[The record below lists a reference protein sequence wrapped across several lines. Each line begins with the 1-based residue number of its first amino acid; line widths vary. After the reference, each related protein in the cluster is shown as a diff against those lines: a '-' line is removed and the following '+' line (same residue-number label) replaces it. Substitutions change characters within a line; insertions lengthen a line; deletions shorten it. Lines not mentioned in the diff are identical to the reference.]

1 MNPNHRR
8 VTEGLHVLTGVL
20 APYVARELRA
30 KLADEW
36 WPRGVFD
43 VLFEHQRRDLPAAG
57 EDDALIARLDPARC
71 LLLMDLHWND
81 LFRRKLS
88 REHRTWIKEL
98 IATQNKWA
106 HAGLVDMADEDAW
119 RALDTMTRLVEQMD
133 AEATERLR
141 ALARSVRYGTEGP
154 STSVGSVGAAD
165 SAGSV
170 GVAGSVGSTGAT
182 DLDPADPAGMSDS
195 AAPAGAAGSAN
206 PAAPAGSVA
215 APTSRSNGDA
225 VHGAA
230 DPVHEAAAS
239 SRSPGPATRHPA
251 TRRPAAGGFATRRG
265 GGPPGGV
272 LAAVPRQGL
281 RPWREVARPHPDVA
295 AGRYRQAEFAADLSQ
310 VARGQ
315 ADAEYQDPIEFF
327 ARTYLTEGMRG
338 LMVQA
343 LRRIGGRGGEPVI
356 QLKTAFGGGKT
367 HSLLALYHLLRARAP
382 LASLRGAPELLA
394 EAGIG
399 LGQPPGQLPPARV
412 AVVVGTAVNPTRE
425 RRPPTLPGITIR
437 TLWGE
442 IAAQLAEQAGD
453 PALYDRVRVADRRG
467 VPPGSDALRELFD
480 ACGPCLLLIDELV
493 AYARKIYGVEGLPCG
508 TFDAVQTFIQELT
521 EAVRASR
528 NSVLVATIPESD
540 IEIGGD
546 AGRETLARIEHTFGR
561 MEAIWKPVGAEEGFE
576 VVRRRLFL
584 PIDDE
589 PARDDTCRAFGAL
602 YREGR
607 GDFPPECREA
617 RYAERLK
624 ACYPIHPEVF
634 ERLYN
639 DWATLERF
647 QRTRGVLRLM
657 AAVIHDLWSRND
669 ASLLILPCSA
679 GLDAPSVRDELT
691 RYLPEGWTPV
701 LEGDVDGRNS
711 GPFRIDAEN
720 PRFGQAVAA
729 RRVARTIFLGSA
741 PHVVEQQVRGVEDVR
756 IRLGAVQPG
765 EQVAV
770 FNDALSQLTD
780 RLTYLYRQDRRY
792 WYDTRPN
799 LRRTVSERAQQLA
812 DDEVEREVERRLREA
827 TRRGDRGG
835 FRGVHPCPA
844 VSADV
849 PDEAAVRLVLLAP
862 GAVHADGDSGSA
874 ALTMARDL
882 LADRGASP
890 RRRQNMLAFLA
901 PDREAMEGLAQETR
915 RFLAWKS
922 VVRDRE
928 ALNLDTHQRREAA
941 EGEKASDGTVRL
953 RLDEAWRWLL
963 VPIQHVLPEGV
974 GGLVWEAMPL
984 AGGGD
989 LIAVRAW
996 QRMRSSEHVIPE
1008 WSPALLA
1015 MELERWFWRGRPH
1028 VPVKQVWDAMCAYCY
1043 LPRLRDESVF
1053 TASIRA
1059 GAASGDAFG
1068 YAASVSAQGRY
1079 EGLVFGAPG
1088 AVGEGGAAQDQAEG
1102 LALGVPGAAAA
1113 VCVDAASVLVRPDAA
1128 RAQLDAERVRS
1139 AAGAEAGAGAG
1150 AATPAGMSGG
1160 GLSGAGTSGAGA
1172 EGESGSGGRPSPGA
1186 GGTGTGVGTGAG
1198 TGPGTGMGS
1207 GAEAG
1212 AGLDTGA
1219 AGSRPARRFFGTV
1232 RLDPDRAG
1240 RDMGTVA
1247 EEVLQHL
1254 TTLPGAEVEVSV
1266 EISAKVPSG
1275 VDRTV
1280 RRIVEENCRTLRFRS
1295 HGFEEE

>member
-43 VLFEHQRRDLPAAG
+43 VLYESQRRDLPAGG

-98 IATQNKWA
+98 MATRNKWA

-141 ALARSVRYGTEGP
+141 ALARTVRYGTEGP
-154 STSVGSVGAAD
+154 STSAGLAG
-165 SAGSV
+165 SAGSTAA
-170 GVAGSVGSTGAT
+170 GSGDLAGSVGSAGPAGSTAAGSADSARSVGLASSTVPADSTG
-182 DLDPADPAGMSDS
+182 PADPASSVGSVDPT
-195 AAPAGAAGSAN
+195 APAVSAPPEGLADPTDAAG
-206 PAAPAGSVA
+206 
-215 APTSRSNGDA
+215 A
-225 VHGAA
+225 V
-230 DPVHEAAAS
+230 AAS
-239 SRSPGPATRHPA
+239 SRRPDAASSRRRPDTASSRHP
-251 TRRPAAGGFATRRG
+251 GVATRRG
-265 GGPPGGV
+265 RPPAGV

-281 RPWREVARPHPDVA
+281 RPWREVAIPHPDVA

-310 VARGQ
+310 VARGR
-315 ADAEYQDPIEFF
+315 AEAEYQDPIEFF

-343 LRRIGGRGGEPVI
+343 LRRIGGRRGEPVI

-367 HSLLALYHLLRARAP
+367 HSLLALYHLLRGRAP
-382 LASLRGAPELLA
+382 LASLRGASELLA
-394 EAGIG
+394 DSGIG
-399 LGQPPGQLPPARV
+399 LGPPPTARV

-425 RRPPTLPGITIR
+425 RRPPNLPGITIR

-453 PALYDRVRVADRRG
+453 PALYDRVRTADRRG

-493 AYARKIYGVEGLPCG
+493 AYARKIHGVQGLPSG
-508 TFDAVQTFIQELT
+508 SFDAVQTFIQELT

-528 NSVLVATIPESD
+528 DSVLVATIPESD
-540 IEIGGD
+540 VEIGGE

-561 MEAIWKPVGAEEGFE
+561 MEAIWKPVGSEEGFE

-584 PIDDE
+584 PIADAE

-602 YREGR
+602 YRENL

-669 ASLLILPCSA
+669 ASLLILPGSV
-679 GLDAPSVRDELT
+679 GLDAPAVRDELT

-711 GPFRIDAEN
+711 GPFRIDAES
-720 PRFGQAVAA
+720 PRFGQTVAA
-729 RRVARTIFLGSA
+729 RRVARAIFLGSA
-741 PHVVEQQVRGVEDVR
+741 PHVVQQRVRGVEDVR

-770 FNDALSQLTD
+770 FNDALSQLSD

-812 DDEVEREVERRLREA
+812 EDEVEREIERRLREA

-844 VSADV
+844 ASSDV

-862 GAVHADGDSGSA
+862 GAAHADGDTGSA
-874 ALTMARDL
+874 ALTAARDL
-882 LADRGASP
+882 LADRGSSP

-901 PDREAMEGLAQETR
+901 PDREAMEGLAQEAR

-953 RLDEAWRWLL
+953 RLNEAWRWLL
-963 VPIQHVLPEGV
+963 VPVQHVLPDGV

-984 AGGGD
+984 AGGAD
-989 LIAVRAW
+989 ALAVRAW
-996 QRMRSSEHVIPE
+996 ERMRSSEHVIPE

-1015 MELERWFWRGRPH
+1015 MEMERWFWRGRPH

-1059 GAASGDAFG
+1059 GMASGDFFG

-1079 EGLVFGAPG
+1079 EGLIF
-1088 AVGEGGAAQDQAEG
+1088 
-1102 LALGVPGAAAA
+1102 GVP
-1113 VCVDAASVLVRPDAA
+1113 VDAAAGVYVDAESVLVRPEAA
-1128 RAQLDAERVRS
+1128 RAQLEAERRRS
-1139 AAGAEAGAGAG
+1139 AAAGMEAGAG
-1150 AATPAGMSGG
+1150 AATLAGTPAG
-1160 GLSGAGTSGAGA
+1160 GA
-1172 EGESGSGGRPSPGA
+1172 EGESGLGGRPSPRA
-1186 GGTGTGVGTGAG
+1186 DGTRSGIGTDT
-1198 TGPGTGMGS
+1198 GS
-1207 GAEAG
+1207 GAG
-1212 AGLDTGA
+1212 AGPGGAKLDTGIA
-1219 AGSRPARRFFGTV
+1219 EPRPPRRFFATV

-1266 EISAKVPSG
+1266 EISAKVPDG
-1275 VDRTV
+1275 VSRTV

>member
-1 MNPNHRR
+1 MNPNHQR
-8 VTEGLHVLTGVL
+8 VTEGLQALTGVL
-20 APYVARELRA
+20 APYVARELRT
-30 KLADEW
+30 KHADEW

-43 VLFEHQRRDLPAAG
+43 VLYESQRRDLPAAG

-88 REHRTWIKEL
+88 REHRTWVKEL
-98 IATQNKWA
+98 SATRNKWA

-119 RALDTMTRLVEQMD
+119 RALDTMTRLVEQID

-141 ALARSVRYGTEGP
+141 ALARTVRYGTEGP
-154 STSVGSVGAAD
+154 STSVVSGDSGGAEGSGGSADSAD
-165 SAGSV
+165 SAG
-170 GVAGSVGSTGAT
+170 AT
-182 DLDPADPAGMSDS
+182 DLVDPADPAGVTGSTGSPDAVS
-195 AAPAGAAGSAN
+195 APPGSPSGSS
-206 PAAPAGSVA
+206 PAASA
-215 APTSRSNGDA
+215 
-225 VHGAA
+225 
-230 DPVHEAAAS
+230 
-239 SRSPGPATRHPA
+239 
-251 TRRPAAGGFATRRG
+251 RRG
-265 GGPPGGV
+265 LGTPPAGV

-281 RPWREVARPHPDVA
+281 RPWREVAIPHPDVA

-310 VARGQ
+310 VARGR
-315 ADAEYQDPIEFF
+315 AEAEYQDPIEFF

-343 LRRIGGRGGEPVI
+343 LRRISGQGGEPVI

-367 HSLLALYHLLRARAP
+367 HSLLALYHLLRGRAP

-394 EAGIG
+394 EAGIE
-399 LGQPPGQLPPARV
+399 LGQPPGEPPELPPRARV

-425 RRPPTLPGITIR
+425 RRPPNLPGITIR

-453 PALYDRVRVADRRG
+453 PALYDRVRAADRRG
-467 VPPGSDALRELFD
+467 VPPGSDTLRALFD

-493 AYARKIYGVEGLPCG
+493 AYARKIHGVPGLPAG
-508 TFDAVQTFIQELT
+508 SFDAVQTFIQELT

-546 AGRETLARIEHTFGR
+546 AGRDTLARIEHTFGR
-561 MEAIWKPVGAEEGFE
+561 MEAIWKPVGSEEGFE

-584 PIDDE
+584 PIADAD

-602 YREGR
+602 YRANL

-624 ACYPIHPEVF
+624 ACYPIHPEIF

-669 ASLLILPCSA
+669 ASLLILPGSV
-679 GLDAPSVRDELT
+679 GLDAPAVRDELT

-711 GPFRIDAEN
+711 GPFRIDAES
-720 PRFGQAVAA
+720 PRFGQTVAA

-741 PHVVEQQVRGVEDVR
+741 PHVVQQRVRGVEDVR

-770 FNDALSQLTD
+770 FNDALSQLSD
-780 RLTYLYRQDRRY
+780 RLTYLYRQDRRH

-812 DDEVEREVERRLREA
+812 GDEVEREIERRLREA

-835 FRGVHPCPA
+835 FQGVHPCPA
-844 VSADV
+844 SSADV
-849 PDEAAVRLVLLAP
+849 PDERAVRLVLLAP
-862 GAVHADGDSGSA
+862 GAVHADADGDDGSA
-874 ALTMARDL
+874 ALDTARGL
-882 LADRGASP
+882 LAERGASP
-890 RRRQNMLAFLA
+890 RQHRNMLAFLA
-901 PDREAMEGLAQETR
+901 PDREAAEGLVEEAR

-928 ALNLDTHQRREAA
+928 ALNLDAHQRREAA
-941 EGEKASDGTVRL
+941 EGEKASGETVRL
-953 RLDEAWRWLL
+953 RLNEAWRWLL
-963 VPIQHVLPEGV
+963 VPVQDARPEDGV
-974 GGLVWEAMPL
+974 GGLRWEAAPT

-989 LIAVRAW
+989 AIAVRAW
-996 QRMRSSEHVIPE
+996 ERMRSNEQVIPE

-1015 MELERWFWRGRPH
+1015 MEMERWFWRGRPH

-1053 TASIRA
+1053 TASVRA
-1059 GAASGDAFG
+1059 GVASGDDFG
-1068 YAASVSAQGRY
+1068 YATSVSERGRY
-1079 EGLVFGAPG
+1079 EGLILGAPM
-1088 AVGEGGAAQDQAEG
+1088 E
-1102 LALGVPGAAAA
+1102 AAAA
-1113 VCVDAASVLVRPDAA
+1113 IHVDAAGVLVRPEAA
-1128 RAQLDAERVRS
+1128 RAQLEAERARSATARAKTDAE
-1139 AAGAEAGAGAG
+1139 A
-1150 AATPAGMSGG
+1150 AATFP
-1160 GLSGAGTSGAGA
+1160 GAS
-1172 EGESGSGGRPSPGA
+1172 A
-1186 GGTGTGVGTGAG
+1186 GGTDGGTGRPPSADGSARRGAG
-1198 TGPGTGMGS
+1198 V
-1207 GAEAG
+1207 AEP
-1212 AGLDTGA
+1212 
-1219 AGSRPARRFFGTV
+1219 RPPRRFFGAI

-1254 TTLPGAEVEVSV
+1254 TILPGAEVEVSV
-1266 EISAKVPSG
+1266 EISAKVPDG
-1275 VDRTV
+1275 VSRTV
-1280 RRIVEENCRTLRFRS
+1280 RRIVEENCRTLRFRA

>member
-1 MNPNHRR
+1 MTTTNHLR
-8 VTEGLHVLTGVL
+8 VTEGLQTLTGVL

-30 KLADEW
+30 ELADEW

-43 VLFEHQRRDLPAAG
+43 VLYESQRRDLPAAG

-88 REHRTWIKEL
+88 REHRTWVKEL
-98 IATQNKWA
+98 IATRNKWA

-119 RALDTMTRLVEQMD
+119 RALDTMTRLIEQMD
-133 AEATERLR
+133 AEATESLR
-141 ALARSVRYGTEGP
+141 ALARTVRYGTEGP
-154 STSVGSVGAAD
+154 STSVDEV
-165 SAGSV
+165 
-170 GVAGSVGSTGAT
+170 
-182 DLDPADPAGMSDS
+182 
-195 AAPAGAAGSAN
+195 
-206 PAAPAGSVA
+206 
-215 APTSRSNGDA
+215 
-225 VHGAA
+225 
-230 DPVHEAAAS
+230 AAAS
-239 SRSPGPATRHPA
+239 RSSD
-251 TRRPAAGGFATRRG
+251 AARRRG
-265 GGPPGGV
+265 GGGGGAPAGV

-310 VARGQ
+310 VARGR
-315 ADAEYQDPIEFF
+315 AEAEYQDPIEFF

-343 LRRIGGRGGEPVI
+343 LRRIAGRGGEPVI

-367 HSLLALYHLLRARAP
+367 HSLLALYHLLRGRAP
-382 LASLRGAPELLA
+382 LARLRGASELLA

-399 LGQPPGQLPPARV
+399 QPPPARV

-425 RRPPTLPGITIR
+425 RRPPNLPGITIR

-453 PALYDRVRVADRRG
+453 PALYDRVRTADRRG
-467 VPPGSDALRELFD
+467 VPPGSDTLRALFD

-493 AYARKIYGVEGLPCG
+493 AYARKIYGVEGLPSG

-528 NSVLVATIPESD
+528 NTVLVATIPESD

-561 MEAIWKPVGAEEGFE
+561 MEAIWKPVGSEEGFE

-589 PARDDTCRAFGAL
+589 PARDDTCRAFGVL
-602 YREGR
+602 YRESR
-607 GDFPPECREA
+607 GDFPPECREG

-657 AAVIHDLWSRND
+657 AAVIHDLWARND
-669 ASLLILPCSA
+669 ASLLILPCSV
-679 GLDAPSVRDELT
+679 GLDAPGVRDELT

-711 GPFRIDAEN
+711 GPFRIDAES

-729 RRVARTIFLGSA
+729 RRVARAIFLGSA
-741 PHVVEQQVRGVEDVR
+741 PHVTAQRVRGVEDVR

-770 FNDALSQLTD
+770 FNDALSQLSD

-812 DDEVEREVERRLREA
+812 EDEVEREIERRLREA

-835 FRGVHPCPA
+835 FQGVHPCPA
-844 VSADV
+844 SSSDV
-849 PDEAAVRLVLLAP
+849 PDEPAVRLVVLAP
-862 GAVHADGDSGSA
+862 GAAHADGDTGSA
-874 ALTMARDL
+874 ALNAARDL
-882 LADRGASP
+882 LSERGSSP
-890 RRRQNMLAFLA
+890 RRHQNMLAFLA
-901 PDREAMEGLAQETR
+901 PDREAMEGIVQEAR

-928 ALNLDTHQRREAA
+928 ALNLDAHQRREAA
-941 EGEKASDGTVRL
+941 EGEKASDDTVRL
-953 RLDEAWRWLL
+953 RLNEAWRWLL
-963 VPIQHVLPEGV
+963 VPVQHVLPDGV
-974 GGLVWEAMPL
+974 GGLAWEVVQAPG
-984 AGGGD
+984 GGGD
-989 LIAVRAW
+989 PIAARAW
-996 QRMRSSEHVIPE
+996 QRMRSNEHVIPE
-1008 WSPALLA
+1008 WSPAVLA
-1015 MELERWFWRGRPH
+1015 MELERWFWRGRAH

-1043 LPRLRDESVF
+1043 LPRLRDESVLV
-1053 TASIRA
+1053 ASIRA
-1059 GAASGDAFG
+1059 GLASGDYFG
-1068 YAASVSAQGRY
+1068 YATSVSAHGRY
-1079 EGLVFGAPG
+1079 EGLTFGAP
-1088 AVGEGGAAQDQAEG
+1088 
-1102 LALGVPGAAAA
+1102 AAAA
-1113 VCVDAASVLVRPDAA
+1113 IYVDAASVFVRPEAA
-1128 RAQLDAERVRS
+1128 RAQLEAERVQP
-1139 AAGAEAGAGAG
+1139 AAA
-1150 AATPAGMSGG
+1150 S
-1160 GLSGAGTSGAGA
+1160 GA
-1172 EGESGSGGRPSPGA
+1172 EGGA
-1186 GGTGTGVGTGAG
+1186 ADAEAKAG
-1198 TGPGTGMGS
+1198 TGPAGS
-1207 GAEAG
+1207 GEASG
-1212 AGLDTGA
+1212 RPPPADAG
-1219 AGSRPARRFFGTV
+1219 RPAARPVEPPRPRRFFATV

-1240 RDMGTVA
+1240 RDMGTVT

-1266 EISAKVPSG
+1266 EISAKVPDG
-1275 VDRTV
+1275 VGQTV

>member
-43 VLFEHQRRDLPAAG
+43 VLFESQRRDLPAAG
-57 EDDALIARLDPARC
+57 EDDVLIARLDPARC

-98 IATQNKWA
+98 IATRNKWA

-141 ALARSVRYGTEGP
+141 ALARTVRYGTEGP
-154 STSVGSVGAAD
+154 STSVGVA
-165 SAGSV
+165 SAG
-170 GVAGSVGSTGAT
+170 GS
-182 DLDPADPAGMSDS
+182 ADPAGTADEV
-195 AAPAGAAGSAN
+195 AAPA
-206 PAAPAGSVA
+206 
-215 APTSRSNGDA
+215 SRSNGDGEA
-225 VHGAA
+225 VHETASPA
-230 DPVHEAAAS
+230 HEAAAS
-239 SRSPGPATRHPA
+239 SQSPGPDHAARHPT
-251 TRRPAAGGFATRRG
+251 TRRGG

-382 LASLRGAPELLA
+382 LTSLRGAPELLA

-425 RRPPTLPGITIR
+425 HRPPTLPGITIR

-528 NSVLVATIPESD
+528 DSVLVATIPESD

-589 PARDDTCRAFGAL
+589 PARDDACRAFGAL

-691 RYLPEGWTPV
+691 RYLPEGWAPV

-862 GAVHADGDSGSA
+862 GAVHADGDGGSA
-874 ALTMARDL
+874 ALTTARDL

-989 LIAVRAW
+989 PIAVRAW

-1015 MELERWFWRGRPH
+1015 MELERWFWRGRAH

-1059 GAASGDAFG
+1059 GATSGDAFG

-1079 EGLVFGAPG
+1079 EGLVFGEPG
-1088 AVGEGGAAQDQAEG
+1088 AAGEGGAAGERDAAREGDAAWNRAEG
-1102 LALGVPGAAAA
+1102 PALGEPGATAATVAAAA
-1113 VCVDAASVLVRPDAA
+1113 VCVDAASVLVRPEAA
-1128 RAQLDAERVRS
+1128 RAQLEAERVRLA

-1150 AATPAGMSGG
+1150 AATRAGTSGG

-1172 EGESGSGGRPSPGA
+1172 EGVPGLGGRPSPGA

-1198 TGPGTGMGS
+1198 TGPGTGTGS
-1207 GAEAG
+1207 GAG

-1254 TTLPGAEVEVSV
+1254 TILPGAEVEVSV
-1266 EISAKVPSG
+1266 EISAKVPAG

>member
-1 MNPNHRR
+1 MTTTNYQR
-8 VTEGLHVLTGVL
+8 VTEGLQTLTAVL

-43 VLFEHQRRDLPAAG
+43 VLYESQRRDLPATG

-98 IATQNKWA
+98 IATRNKWA

-119 RALDTMTRLVEQMD
+119 RALDTMTRLIEQMD

-141 ALARSVRYGTEGP
+141 ALARTVRYGTEGP
-154 STSVGSVGAAD
+154 STSVNRADGAD
-165 SAGSV
+165 SADRADRADR
-170 GVAGSVGSTGAT
+170 AGSV
-182 DLDPADPAGMSDS
+182 DE
-195 AAPAGAAGSAN
+195 
-206 PAAPAGSVA
+206 VA
-215 APTSRSNGDA
+215 APVSRSDGDA

-230 DPVHEAAAS
+230 DPAHQAAAS
-239 SRSPGPATRHPA
+239 SRSSGLA
-251 TRRPAAGGFATRRG
+251 TRRHATRSPAAGSFATRRG
-265 GGPPGGV
+265 GGAPAGV

-310 VARGQ
+310 VARGR
-315 ADAEYQDPIEFF
+315 AEAEYQDPIEFF

-338 LMVQA
+338 LMAQA
-343 LRRIGGRGGEPVI
+343 LRRIAGRGGEPVI

-367 HSLLALYHLLRARAP
+367 HSLLALYHLLRGRAP
-382 LASLRGAPELLA
+382 LASLRGASELLA

-399 LGQPPGQLPPARV
+399 QPPPARV

-453 PALYDRVRVADRRG
+453 PALYDRVRTADRRG
-467 VPPGSDALRELFD
+467 VPPGSDALRALFD

-493 AYARKIYGVEGLPCG
+493 AYARKIYGVEGLPSG

-528 NSVLVATIPESD
+528 NTVLVATIPESD

-561 MEAIWKPVGAEEGFE
+561 MEAIWKPVGSEEGFE

-602 YREGR
+602 YGEGR
-607 GDFPPECREA
+607 GDFPAECREA
-617 RYAERLK
+617 HYAERLK

-657 AAVIHDLWSRND
+657 AAVIHDLWARND
-669 ASLLILPCSA
+669 ASLLILPCSV
-679 GLDAPSVRDELT
+679 GLDAPAVRDELT

-711 GPFRIDAEN
+711 GPFRIDAES
-720 PRFGQAVAA
+720 PRFGQTVAA
-729 RRVARTIFLGSA
+729 RRVARAIFLGSA
-741 PHVVEQQVRGVEDVR
+741 PHVAAQRVRGVEDVR

-770 FNDALSQLTD
+770 FNDALSQLSE

-812 DDEVEREVERRLREA
+812 EDEVEREIERRLREA
-827 TRRGDRGG
+827 TRRDRGS
-835 FRGVHPCPA
+835 FQGVHPCPA

-849 PDEAAVRLVLLAP
+849 PDEPAVRLVVLAP
-862 GAVHADGDSGSA
+862 GAAHADGDTGSA
-874 ALTMARDL
+874 ALTTARDL
-882 LADRGASP
+882 LSERGSSP
-890 RRRQNMLAFLA
+890 RRHQNMLAFLA
-901 PDREAMEGLAQETR
+901 PDREAVEGLVLEAR

-922 VVRDRE
+922 VVRDHE
-928 ALNLDTHQRREAA
+928 ALNLDAHQRREADA
-941 EGEKASDGTVRL
+941 GEKVSDDTVRL
-953 RLDEAWRWLL
+953 RLNEAWRWLL
-963 VPIQHVLPEGV
+963 VPVQHVLPDGV
-974 GGLVWEAMPL
+974 GGLVWDVVQAPG
-984 AGGGD
+984 GGGD
-989 LIAVRAW
+989 AIAERAW
-996 QRMRSSEHVIPE
+996 QRMRSNEHVIPE

-1015 MELERWFWRGRPH
+1015 MELERWFWRGRSH

-1059 GAASGDAFG
+1059 GLASGDYFG
-1068 YAASVSAQGRY
+1068 YATSVSAQGRY
-1079 EGLVFGAPG
+1079 EGLTFDVPA
-1088 AVGEGGAAQDQAEG
+1088 AARTGGAAQDQAEG
-1102 LALGVPGAAAA
+1102 PAFGVPAAAA
-1113 VCVDAASVLVRPDAA
+1113 VYVDAASVLVRLEAA
-1128 RAQLDAERVRS
+1128 RAQLEAERARS
-1139 AAGAEAGAGAG
+1139 AEASGTAAGVADA
-1150 AATPAGMSGG
+1150 
-1160 GLSGAGTSGAGA
+1160 
-1172 EGESGSGGRPSPGA
+1172 
-1186 GGTGTGVGTGAG
+1186 GTGTGAGLAGSGETSGRPPPVDG
-1198 TGPGTGMGS
+1198 TGPVG
-1207 GAEAG
+1207 
-1212 AGLDTGA
+1212 
-1219 AGSRPARRFFGTV
+1219 RPVEPPPPRRFFGTV

-1240 RDMGTVA
+1240 RDMGTVT

-1266 EISAKVPSG
+1266 EISAKVPAG
-1275 VDRTV
+1275 VSRTV

>member
-1 MNPNHRR
+1 MTTTNHQR
-8 VTEGLHVLTGVL
+8 VTEGLQTLTAVL

-30 KLADEW
+30 ELADKW

-43 VLFEHQRRDLPAAG
+43 VLYESQRRDLPAAG

-88 REHRTWIKEL
+88 REHRTWVKEL
-98 IATQNKWA
+98 IATRNKWA

-119 RALDTMTRLVEQMD
+119 RALDTMTRLIEQMD
-133 AEATERLR
+133 AEATESLR
-141 ALARSVRYGTEGP
+141 ALARTVRYGTEGP
-154 STSVGSVGAAD
+154 STSVDEV
-165 SAGSV
+165 
-170 GVAGSVGSTGAT
+170 
-182 DLDPADPAGMSDS
+182 
-195 AAPAGAAGSAN
+195 
-206 PAAPAGSVA
+206 
-215 APTSRSNGDA
+215 
-225 VHGAA
+225 
-230 DPVHEAAAS
+230 AAAS
-239 SRSPGPATRHPA
+239 RSSD
-251 TRRPAAGGFATRRG
+251 AARRRG
-265 GGPPGGV
+265 GGGGGGGAPAGV

-310 VARGQ
+310 VARGR
-315 ADAEYQDPIEFF
+315 AEAEYQDPIEFF

-343 LRRIGGRGGEPVI
+343 LRRIAGRGGEPVI

-367 HSLLALYHLLRARAP
+367 HSLLALYHLLRGRAP
-382 LASLRGAPELLA
+382 LASLRGASELLA

-399 LGQPPGQLPPARV
+399 EPPPARV

-425 RRPPTLPGITIR
+425 RRPPNLPGITIR

-442 IAAQLAEQAGD
+442 IAAQLTEQAGD
-453 PALYDRVRVADRRG
+453 PALYDRVRTADRRG
-467 VPPGSDALRELFD
+467 VPPGSDTLRALFD

-493 AYARKIYGVEGLPCG
+493 AYARKIYGVEGLPSG

-528 NSVLVATIPESD
+528 NTVLVATIPESD

-561 MEAIWKPVGAEEGFE
+561 MEAIWKPVGSEEGFE

-589 PARDDTCRAFGAL
+589 PARDDTCRAFGVL
-602 YREGR
+602 YRESR
-607 GDFPPECREA
+607 GDFPPECREG

-657 AAVIHDLWSRND
+657 AAVIHDLWARND
-669 ASLLILPCSA
+669 ASLLILPCSV
-679 GLDAPSVRDELT
+679 GLDAPGVRDELT
-691 RYLPEGWTPV
+691 RYLPEGWIPV

-711 GPFRIDAEN
+711 GPFRIDAES
-720 PRFGQAVAA
+720 PRFGQTVAA
-729 RRVARTIFLGSA
+729 RRVARAIFLGSA
-741 PHVVEQQVRGVEDVR
+741 PHVAAQRVRGVEDVR

-770 FNDALSQLTD
+770 FNDALSQLSD

-799 LRRTVSERAQQLA
+799 LRRTVSEQAQQLA
-812 DDEVEREVERRLREA
+812 EDEVEREIERRLREA

-835 FRGVHPCPA
+835 FQGVHPCPA
-844 VSADV
+844 SSSDV
-849 PDEAAVRLVLLAP
+849 PDEPAVRLVVLAP
-862 GAVHADGDSGSA
+862 GAAHADGDTGSA
-874 ALTMARDL
+874 ALNAARDL
-882 LADRGASP
+882 LSERGSSP
-890 RRRQNMLAFLA
+890 RRHQNMLAFLA
-901 PDREAMEGLAQETR
+901 PDREAMEGIVQEAR

-922 VVRDRE
+922 VVRDHE
-928 ALNLDTHQRREAA
+928 ALNLDAHQRREAA
-941 EGEKASDGTVRL
+941 EGEKASDDTVRL
-953 RLDEAWRWLL
+953 RLNEGWRWLL
-963 VPIQHVLPEGV
+963 VPIQHVLPDGV
-974 GGLVWEAMPL
+974 GGLAWEVMQAPG
-984 AGGGD
+984 GGGD
-989 LIAVRAW
+989 LIAARAW
-996 QRMRSSEHVIPE
+996 QRMCSNEHVIPE
-1008 WSPALLA
+1008 WSPAVLA
-1015 MELERWFWRGRPH
+1015 MELERWFWRGRAH

-1043 LPRLRDESVF
+1043 LPRLREESVLV
-1053 TASIRA
+1053 ASIRA
-1059 GAASGDAFG
+1059 GLASGDYFG
-1068 YAASVSAQGRY
+1068 YATSVSAHGRY
-1079 EGLVFGAPG
+1079 EGLTFGAP
-1088 AVGEGGAAQDQAEG
+1088 
-1102 LALGVPGAAAA
+1102 AAASIY
-1113 VCVDAASVLVRPDAA
+1113 VDAASVFVRPEAA
-1128 RAQLDAERVRS
+1128 RAQLEAERAQPAAASGPEGGAADAE
-1139 AAGAEAGAGAG
+1139 AK
-1150 AATPAGMSGG
+1150 
-1160 GLSGAGTSGAGA
+1160 
-1172 EGESGSGGRPSPGA
+1172 
-1186 GGTGTGVGTGAG
+1186 TGTGPA
-1198 TGPGTGMGS
+1198 GS
-1207 GAEAG
+1207 GEASG
-1212 AGLDTGA
+1212 RPPPADAGGPA
-1219 AGSRPARRFFGTV
+1219 ARPRRFFATV

-1240 RDMGTVA
+1240 RDMGTVT

-1266 EISAKVPSG
+1266 EISAKVPDG
-1275 VDRTV
+1275 VGQTV

>member
-30 KLADEW
+30 KLGDEW
-36 WPRGVFD
+36 WPQGVFD
-43 VLFEHQRRDLPAAG
+43 VLYENQRRDLPAAG

-98 IATQNKWA
+98 TATRNKWA

-141 ALARSVRYGTEGP
+141 ALARIVRYGTEGP
-154 STSVGSVGAAD
+154 STSVGA
-165 SAGSV
+165 
-170 GVAGSVGSTGAT
+170 
-182 DLDPADPAGMSDS
+182 ADPAGT
-195 AAPAGAAGSAN
+195 AAPATPADEV
-206 PAAPAGSVA
+206 AAPA
-215 APTSRSNGDA
+215 PRSDGDGDA
-225 VHGAA
+225 VHEETASPA
-230 DPVHEAAAS
+230 PEAAAS
-239 SRSPGPATRHPA
+239 SQSADPGPGPHHAARHPA
-251 TRRPAAGGFATRRG
+251 TRRGGS
-265 GGPPGGV
+265 GPPGGV

-356 QLKTAFGGGKT
+356 QLKTSFGGGKT

-382 LASLRGAPELLA
+382 VTSLRGAPELLE

-399 LGQPPGQLPPARV
+399 LGEPPGRLPSVRV
-412 AVVVGTAVNPTRE
+412 AVVVGTAVNPTRQ
-425 RRPPTLPGITIR
+425 RRPPNLPGITIR

-453 PALYDRVRVADRRG
+453 PALYDRVRAADRRG

-493 AYARKIYGVEGLPCG
+493 AYARKIYGVEGLPSG

-561 MEAIWKPVGAEEGFE
+561 MEAIWKPVGSEEGFE

-657 AAVIHDLWSRND
+657 AAVIHDLWARND

-679 GLDAPSVRDELT
+679 GLDAPAVRDELT

-711 GPFRIDAEN
+711 GPFRIDAES
-720 PRFGQAVAA
+720 PRFGQSVAA

-770 FNDALSQLTD
+770 FNDALSQLSD

-812 DDEVEREVERRLREA
+812 EDEVEQEVERRLREA

-835 FRGVHPCPA
+835 FQGVHPCPA
-844 VSADV
+844 ASADV
-849 PDEAAVRLVLLAP
+849 PDDPAVRLVLLAP
-862 GAVHADGDSGSA
+862 GAAHADGDPGSA
-874 ALTMARDL
+874 ALAAARSL
-882 LADRGASP
+882 LADRGSSP
-890 RRRQNMLAFLA
+890 RQRQNMLAFLA
-901 PDREAMEGLAQETR
+901 PDREAVEGLVQETR

-922 VVRDRE
+922 VVRDRD

-963 VPIQHVLPEGV
+963 VPIQHVQPEGV
-974 GGLVWEAMPL
+974 GGLVWDAAPL
-984 AGGGD
+984 AGGAD
-989 LIAVRAW
+989 PIAVRAW
-996 QRMRSSEHVIPE
+996 QRMRLNEHVIPE

-1015 MELERWFWRGRPH
+1015 MEMERWFWRGRPH

-1059 GAASGDAFG
+1059 GLASGDHFG

-1079 EGLVFGAPG
+1079 EGLAFGAPG
-1088 AVGEGGAAQDQAEG
+1088 AA
-1102 LALGVPGAAAA
+1102 AAAA
-1113 VCVDAASVLVRPDAA
+1113 VSVDAASVLVRPEAA
-1128 RAQLDAERVRS
+1128 RAQLEAEERARR
-1139 AAGAEAGAGAG
+1139 AGAGTGAG
-1150 AATPAGMSGG
+1150 SGAGVSGG
-1160 GLSGAGTSGAGA
+1160 GRSGAGA
-1172 EGESGSGGRPSPGA
+1172 EGGSGLPGGPLPQAAGPGPGA
-1186 GGTGTGVGTGAG
+1186 VT
-1198 TGPGTGMGS
+1198 P
-1207 GAEAG
+1207 
-1212 AGLDTGA
+1212 A
-1219 AGSRPARRFFGTV
+1219 APPAPPRRFFGTV

-1254 TTLPGAEVEVSV
+1254 TILPGADVEVSV
-1266 EISAKVPSG
+1266 EISAKVPDG
-1275 VDRTV
+1275 VSQAI

>member
-98 IATQNKWA
+98 IATRNKWA

-141 ALARSVRYGTEGP
+141 ALARIVRYGTEGP
-154 STSVGSVGAAD
+154 STSVGAAD
-165 SAGSV
+165 AG
-170 GVAGSVGSTGAT
+170 GST
-182 DLDPADPAGMSDS
+182 DPSNPAGTAAQADEV
-195 AAPAGAAGSAN
+195 AAPA
-206 PAAPAGSVA
+206 P
-215 APTSRSNGDA
+215 RSNGDGDA
-225 VHGAA
+225 VHEETARPA
-230 DPVHEAAAS
+230 REAAAS
-239 SRSPGPATRHPA
+239 SQSPGPGPGPDHAA
-251 TRRPAAGGFATRRG
+251 RRPATRRG
-265 GGPPGGV
+265 GSGPPGGV

-327 ARTYLTEGMRG
+327 ARTYLTDGMRG

-356 QLKTAFGGGKT
+356 QLKTSFGGGKT

-382 LASLRGAPELLA
+382 LASLRGAPELLE
-394 EAGIG
+394 EAGVG
-399 LGQPPGQLPPARV
+399 LGGEPPGRLPSVRV

-425 RRPPTLPGITIR
+425 RRPPNLPGITIR

-453 PALYDRVRVADRRG
+453 PALYDRVRAADRRG

-493 AYARKIYGVEGLPCG
+493 AYARKIYGVEGLPSG

-561 MEAIWKPVGAEEGFE
+561 MEAIWKPVGSEEGFE

-589 PARDDTCRAFGAL
+589 PARDDACRAFGAL

-639 DWATLERF
+639 DWATLDRF

-657 AAVIHDLWSRND
+657 AAVIHDLWARND

-679 GLDAPSVRDELT
+679 GLDAPAVRDELT

-720 PRFGQAVAA
+720 ARFGQSVAA

-770 FNDALSQLTD
+770 FNDALSQLSD

-812 DDEVEREVERRLREA
+812 EDEVEQEVERRLREA

-835 FRGVHPCPA
+835 FQGVHPCPA
-844 VSADV
+844 ASADV
-849 PDEAAVRLVLLAP
+849 PDDPAVRLVLLAP
-862 GAVHADGDSGSA
+862 GAAYADGDPGSA
-874 ALTMARDL
+874 SLVAARSL
-882 LADRGASP
+882 LADRGSSP
-890 RRRQNMLAFLA
+890 RQRQNMLAFLA
-901 PDREAMEGLAQETR
+901 PDREAVEGLVQETR

-922 VVRDRE
+922 VVRDRD
-928 ALNLDTHQRREAA
+928 ALNLDAHQRREAA

-963 VPIQHVLPEGV
+963 VPIQHVQPEGV
-974 GGLVWEAMPL
+974 GGLVWDAAPL

-989 LIAVRAW
+989 PIAARAW
-996 QRMRSSEHVIPE
+996 QRMRLSEHVIPE

-1015 MELERWFWRGRPH
+1015 MEMERWFWRGRPH

-1059 GAASGDAFG
+1059 GLASGDYFG
-1068 YAASVSAQGRY
+1068 YAASVSAKGRY
-1079 EGLVFGAPG
+1079 EGLAFGAPG
-1088 AVGEGGAAQDQAEG
+1088 A
-1102 LALGVPGAAAA
+1102 AAASAA
-1113 VCVDAASVLVRPDAA
+1113 VAVSVDAASVLVRPEAA
-1128 RAQLDAERVRS
+1128 RAQLEAEERARR
-1139 AAGAEAGAGAG
+1139 AEAGTGAGAG
-1150 AATPAGMSGG
+1150 TPGG
-1160 GLSGAGTSGAGA
+1160 GRSGAGA
-1172 EGESGSGGRPSPGA
+1172 EGGSGLPGGPLSRA
-1186 GGTGTGVGTGAG
+1186 GETGTGTGIGAG
-1198 TGPGTGMGS
+1198 IGPAPVAPS
-1207 GAEAG
+1207 
-1212 AGLDTGA
+1212 
-1219 AGSRPARRFFGTV
+1219 PPPRRFFGAV

-1254 TTLPGAEVEVSV
+1254 TTLPGADVEVSV
-1266 EISAKVPSG
+1266 EISAKVPAG
-1275 VDRTV
+1275 VSQAT